1 MSALDRVDR
10 ALLALLQNDASM
22 SIADIGELV
31 GLSTSPCARRIRRLE
46 NDGYIT
52 ATVAR
57 VSREK
62 LKLDIMVFVQVRLS
76 QHKDAMVSNF
86 EDSVSLMK
94 EVVSCYTVSGGFDY
108 LLQVVCR
115 DLSNY
120 EQWLKRLQKLDAV
133 SQVDSSFSIRTV
145 KEAGAYSID

>member
-1 MSALDRVDR
+1 M
-10 ALLALLQNDASM
+10 
-22 SIADIGELV
+22 
-31 GLSTSPCARRIRRLE
+31 E

-62 LKLDIMVFVQVRLS
+62 LKLDIMVFVHVRLS
-76 QHKDAMVSNF
+76 QHKDAIVSNF
-86 EDSVSLMK
+86 EGSVSQMK

-108 LLQVVCR
+108 LLQVVCH

-145 KEAGAYSID
+145 KEAWAYSID